1 MITRRTI
8 LKLGAAAALAPTLTT
23 AQAKGLAM
31 PRVFYYAPHPDDE
44 TLSMGL
50 AMMHF
55 IASGYEVHLVSITNG
70 NAIGVANT
78 LNGQTAAGTAINC
91 SLGDHPYRHNPAR
104 EGYAPL
110 TVADIGAAR
119 LKEARAAL
127 GAMAMLPSATPGTV
141 VHHYGGLSDGFGGP
155 AKGAATSTAVAQVK
169 AIIKGFIDDYP
180 NSLHYT
186 MSASDAH
193 PDHAAC
199 GLALRELKNELPALT
214 NSKFFVSRLYW
225 GLSQADGKYPQV
237 VLDEADGTLQWYG
250 SGSTSFANRKAEY
263 DAWLRTKVIV
273 PFKAWNPAAGAYG
286 IGYHQVATQFNNNF
300 APGVSMANVWHS

>member
-23 AQAKGLAM
+23 AQARGKVM
-31 PRVFYYAPHPDDE
+31 PRLFVYAPHPDDE

-50 AMMHF
+50 ALIHF
-55 IASGYEVHLVSITNG
+55 IASGYEVHLVSMTNG
-70 NAIGVANT
+70 DAIGVTNT
-78 LNGQTAAGTAINC
+78 LNGSNGTGPVTCTI
-91 SLGDHPYRHNPAR
+91 GDHPYVHSPAR
-104 EGYAPL
+104 EGYPEL

-141 VHHYGGLSDGFGGP
+141 VHHYAGLHDGFGGP
-155 AKGAATSTAVAQVK
+155 AHGKATTAAVAQVK
-169 AIIKGFIDDYP
+169 TIMQGFIDDYP
-180 NSLHYT
+180 GSLHYT

-199 GLALRELKNELPALT
+199 GIALRELKNELPALA

-225 GLSQADGKYPQV
+225 ALSQPNGLYPQT
-237 VLDEADGTLQWYG
+237 VLDEADGTLAWYG
-250 SGSTSFANRKAEY
+250 ASSSAFQSRYSEY
-263 DAWLRTKVIV
+263 CAWLRTKAIV
-273 PFKAWNPAAGAYG
+273 PFRAWNPPAGAYG
-286 IGYHQVATQFNNNF
+286 IGYHQVPSQFNNNF
-300 APGVSMANVWHS
+300 GASVSMANLWHS